1 MEINWDLAPQGAI
14 EIKSNGNIM
23 RFFNSESQWWH
34 GGLREWNSSQN
45 PNDWQTIATR
55 PTRKAVADDE
65 QEGEKWTH
73 TWKGYKC
80 RIVFTEGNSS
90 WVQGHFIN
98 TIVHT
103 DSLKP
108 IKPTL
113 TKAQMLER
121 IKYRAISIDDD
132 DEFGAKVREWLE
144 NYDITD

>member
-1 MEINWDLAPQGAI
+1 VYEAADEDGCREDSGQKVM
-14 EIKSNGNIM
+14 NGT
-23 RFFNSESQWWH
+23 EAWQ
-34 GGLREWNSSQN
+34 LVCTREQFE
-45 PNDWQTIATR
+45 AYGR
-55 PTRKAVADDE
+55 EKE

-73 TWKGYKC
+73 IVDDDNVQLTRCRKHLELCNGGGWVYVCEKGEYFVPDEIGYC
-80 RIVFTEGNSS
+80 GV
-90 WVQGHFIN
+90 
-98 TIVHT
+98 
-103 DSLKP
+103 KP